1 MGACLAISNALTLH
15 PMAKEKT
22 PPPAESSTP
31 IKVENWRDLWGRF
44 LENRYVS
51 IGTTVVLIAIFL
63 WIGMRFYLSAQNE
76 EALREMRYAEEY
88 FRQDSFEKALKGSVS
103 FMGFEQLASE
113 YRWTKAGNLCRL
125 YQGLCYLNLGQY
137 EPAIEALESCDIPDT
152 YLGGAAYGAL
162 AAAYA
167 ETKNFVKAA
176 KAYEKAAEIHHNT
189 QTSPMY
195 LLYAGLAYELAS
207 DYKGAARVYRALL
220 NRYPLAA
227 EAPTA
232 QKHLAR
238 VETHAP

>member
-1 MGACLAISNALTLH
+1 MATLNALTLH

-22 PPPAESSTP
+22 PPSAESPAP
-31 IKVENWRDLWGRF
+31 IKVESWRDLWSRF

-51 IGTTVVLIAIFL
+51 IGTSVALIAILL
-63 WIGMRFYLSAQNE
+63 WIGARFYLSAQNE

-137 EPAIEALESCDIPDT
+137 EAAIEALESCDIPDT

-167 ETKNFVKAA
+167 ETKNFSKAA
-176 KAYEKAAEIHHNT
+176 KAYEKPPKSIKTRRRHRCI
-189 QTSPMY
+189 SCMRGWPM
-195 LLYAGLAYELAS
+195 LAG
-207 DYKGAARVYRALL
+207 DYKGAARLYRGLL
-220 NRYPLAA
+220 EPVSAGRRGPHR
-227 EAPTA
+227 P
-232 QKHLAR
+232 
-238 VETHAP
+238 ETLSPCRSACAVKA

>member
-1 MGACLAISNALTLH
+1 
-15 PMAKEKT
+15 MAKEKT
-22 PPPAESSTP
+22 PPPAESPAP
-31 IKVENWRDLWGRF
+31 IKVESWRDLWSRF
-44 LENRYVS
+44 LENRYIS
-51 IGTTVVLIAIFL
+51 IGTSVALIAIFL
-63 WIGMRFYLSAQNE
+63 WIGARFYLSAKNE

-125 YQGLCYLNLGQY
+125 YEGLCHLNLGQY

-167 ETKNFVKAA
+167 EMKNFAKAA
-176 KAYEKAAEIHHNT
+176 KAYEKAAEIHHNS

-195 LLYAGLAYELAS
+195 LLYAGLAYELAG
-207 DYKGAARVYRALL
+207 DHKGAARLYRGLL
-220 NRYPLAA
+220 TRYPLAA

-238 VETHAP
+238 VEAHAP

>member
-1 MGACLAISNALTLH
+1 
-15 PMAKEKT
+15 MAKEKT
-22 PPPAESSTP
+22 PPSAESPAP
-31 IKVENWRDLWGRF
+31 IKVESWRDLWSRF

-51 IGTTVVLIAIFL
+51 IGTSVALIAILL
-63 WIGMRFYLSAQNE
+63 WIGARFYLSAQNE

-103 FMGFEQLASE
+103 FMGFEQLVSE

-137 EPAIEALESCDIPDT
+137 EAAIEALESCDIPDT

-167 ETKNFVKAA
+167 ETKNFSKAA
-176 KAYEKAAEIHHNT
+176 KAYEKAAEIHQNS

-195 LLYAGLAYELAS
+195 LLYAGLAYELAG
-207 DYKGAARVYRALL
+207 DYKGAARLYRGLL

-238 VETHAP
+238 VEAHAP